1 MAKTTAIAWTRSTF
15 NPWVGCTK
23 VGPGCDNCYAEAV
36 NLRWRAGVNWG
47 PGAPRARTGE
57 ANWQTPKHWNAQAAI
72 ERRTHLHWQPEQDA
86 GFWPVFCASHAD
98 VFDNEVDPAWRAD
111 LWRLIRETP
120 ELTWQLVTQRAPNI
134 AAMLPPDWGAG
145 YPNVWLLATIVNQ
158 KEADR
163 DLPKLLRIPAAL
175 HGVSYEPALEA
186 VNWYAFLPFAADHG
200 ECSQVGPHAV
210 RWIITGG
217 ESLQNGNARRFDV
230 QWASDTDTQ
239 CMAWNVAHFFKQ
251 LGSRAGSWE
260 QEPVMEG
267 DTPKHYWQPYRT
279 DRRKGDDPAEFPP
292 DLRHRQFPGDGG
304 TLKPL
309 RMVLA

>member
-36 NLRWRAGVNWG
+36 NLRWRAGENWG

-57 ANWQTPKHWNAQAAI
+57 KNWQTPKNWNAQAAI
-72 ERRTHLHWQPEQDA
+72 EHRAGIEWAAGQAP

-111 LWRLIRETP
+111 LWRVIRETP
-120 ELTWQLVTQRAPNI
+120 NLTWQLVTKRAPNI
-134 AAMLPPDWGAG
+134 AGMLPPDWGAG
-145 YPNVWLLATIVNQ
+145 YPNVWLLATIVDQ
-158 KEADR
+158 READR

-175 HGVSYEPALEA
+175 HGVSYEPALGPVE
-186 VNWYAFLPFAADHG
+186 WLPFLPFDNAVG
-200 ECSQVGPHAV
+200 RSEVGPHGL

-217 ESLQNGNARRFDV
+217 ESQQRGQARDFDLQWGRDAAAACAGAD
-230 QWASDTDTQ
+230 
-239 CMAWNVAHFFKQ
+239 VAHFMKQ
-251 LGSRAGSWE
+251 VGSHPYQVRTEGEGRPSEHKPFYIE
-260 QEPVMEG
+260 Q
-267 DTPKHYWQPYRT
+267 
-279 DRRKGDDPAEFPP
+279 RKGDDPAEFPL
-292 DLRHRQFPGDGG
+292 DLRQRQFPGDGG

-309 RMVLA
+309 RLVIA